1 MPKVTGSPQPSS
13 SVLNNAVTPKQ
24 NEVTAPK
31 TTPVT
36 NATVGIEDPFKG
48 AAKLTDPVLAESFR
62 QLQGD
67 AATIE
72 RVLPKQDDK
81 VLIIGTAR
89 SKPVPGENGFADY
102 AWGERLGE
110 ELRKVGLSV
119 GTGGGPGAM
128 EAPLRGH
135 ARQDAVMDIEAR
147 KSNPGKTIGWEAGEP
162 TRQGANI
169 ILPNEQGANPFIPK
183 EHLASYEKFLFR
195 MEHLIRRTSDVV
207 TTPGGFGTVAENFTF
222 MAMKTHGAIGT
233 PIAFGSHD
241 DYFVKWNNGFEPFLN
256 PKEAED
262 HKNVFTDPAALA
274 KFVADAKNTV
284 PEEDISVMK
293 KRMEG
298 DLLKGLQ
305 RLDGQPHAIAFF
317 GGAGERTKASAG
329 VAAEVAEAMARQGA
343 TLRVGGSPV
352 LDKLVLAAAQRAN
365 PDAEV
370 QAFAMNDAN
379 VESTKSMEYT
389 RVQDVLV
396 LRELMNTNLKGI
408 VVAPEGAKQLGLL
421 FTALTD
427 MQTGEMPK
435 LPVVVIDPDGKFAE
449 VKKMLHEI
457 MLTNGRRY
465 INPEDLDLFTTVKTT
480 QEALAVLNKAPAA
493 A

>member
-1 MPKVTGSPQPSS
+1 MPKVTGTPPSS
-13 SVLNNAVTPKQ
+13 SVLSNTGTSKQ

-31 TTPVT
+31 TPIT
-36 NATVGIEDPFKG
+36 NATVGLEDPFKG

-102 AWGERLGE
+102 AWAERLGE

-135 ARQDAVMDIEAR
+135 ARQDAVMDMEAR
-147 KSNPGKTIGWEAGEP
+147 KSNPSKTIGWEAGEP

-169 ILPNEQGANPFIPK
+169 ILPNEQGANPFIPQQ
-183 EHLASYEKFLFR
+183 HLASYEKFLFR
-195 MEHLIRRTSDVV
+195 MEHLIRRTSDVI
-207 TTPGGFGTVAENFTF
+207 TSPGGFGTVAENFTF
-222 MAMKTHGAIGT
+222 MAMKSHGAIGT

-241 DYFVKWNNGFEPFLN
+241 DFFVKHNAAFEPFLN

-262 HKNVFTDPAALA
+262 HQNVFTDPAALA
-274 KFVADAKNTV
+274 KFVAEAKNTV
-284 PEEDISVMK
+284 PEEDISAMK
-293 KRMEG
+293 KRMES
-298 DLLKGLQ
+298 DLLRGLQ
-305 RLDGQPHAIAFF
+305 KLDGQPHAIAFF

-329 VAAEVAEAMARQGA
+329 VVTEIAEAMARQGN
-343 TLRVGGSPV
+343 TLRVGGSPILDQAV
-352 LDKLVLAAAQRAN
+352 LGAAKRAN

-370 QAFAMNDAN
+370 QAFAMNDAP

-389 RVQDVLV
+389 KVQDVLV

-435 LPVVVIDPDGKFAE
+435 LPVVVIDPDGKFADL
-449 VKKMLHEI
+449 KKMLHEL

-465 INPEDLDLFTTVKTT
+465 INPEDLELFTTVKTT
-480 QEALAVLNKAPAA
+480 QEALAVLNNASAA